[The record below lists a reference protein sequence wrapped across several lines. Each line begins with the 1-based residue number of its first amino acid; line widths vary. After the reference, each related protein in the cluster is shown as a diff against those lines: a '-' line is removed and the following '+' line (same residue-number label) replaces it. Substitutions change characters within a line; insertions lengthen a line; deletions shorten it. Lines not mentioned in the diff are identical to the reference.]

1 MGMRSRGM
9 RLRTPTVL
17 LVDDEASIHFTVGLF
32 LREAG
37 YFVDTAI
44 DGRDGLRKFHAGSW
58 DLVITD
64 LAMPGMGGEEFAQE
78 IRKISPEVPVILIT
92 GCLTPDTHLNLFNDV
107 LEKPFSE
114 RSLLATVERVLA
126 ATHDT
131 KPSRVADASM
141 KGFGSSY
148 SDREQSGC
156 RLH

>member
-1 MGMRSRGM
+1 MIS
-9 RLRTPTVL
+9 RTPSVL

-44 DGRDGLRKFHAGSW
+44 DGREGLRKFHKGSW

-78 IRKISPEVPVILIT
+78 IRSLSRKVPVILIT
-92 GCLTPDTHLNLFNDV
+92 GSLKPDTRLDLFNDV

-114 RSLLATVERVLA
+114 ARLLSAVERSLDIPARLEA
-126 ATHDT
+126 
-131 KPSRVADASM
+131 
-141 KGFGSSY
+141 Y
-148 SDREQSGC
+148 REINIC
-156 RLH
+156 RRIPR